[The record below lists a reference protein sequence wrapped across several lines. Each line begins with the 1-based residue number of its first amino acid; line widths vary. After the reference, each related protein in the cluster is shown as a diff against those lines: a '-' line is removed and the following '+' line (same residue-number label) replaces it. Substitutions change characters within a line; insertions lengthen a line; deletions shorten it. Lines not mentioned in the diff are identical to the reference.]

1 MVYFSLILGNKCNS
15 RENELLCSSIKHT
28 CLPRV
33 GENIAFDGHKFEVIR
48 VIYDFNDVE
57 KRKTIVVVA
66 PVSVSEEPK
75 QDIIKTEP
83 NNDFYDASIAALII

>member
-1 MVYFSLILGNKCNS
+1 MVYFSLILGNKSNS
-15 RENELLCSSIKHT
+15 RENELLCSSLKHT

-33 GENIAFDGHKFEVIR
+33 DGHKFEVIR

-66 PVSVSEEPK
+66 PVSVSDEPK
-75 QDIIKTEP
+75 PDIIKTEP
-83 NNDFYDASIAALII
+83 NGDYFDSSIASMII

>member
-1 MVYFSLILGNKCNS
+1 MVYFSLILGNKNNS
-15 RENELLCSSIKHT
+15 RDNELLCSSIKHT

-57 KRKTIVVVA
+57 KRKTLVVVA
-66 PVSVSEEPK
+66 PVIVSSETVSEETKIEPK
-75 QDIIKTEP
+75 SDYLDFDIAT
-83 NNDFYDASIAALII
+83 LII

>member
-1 MVYFSLILGNKCNS
+1 MVYFSLILGNKSNS
-15 RENELLCSSIKHT
+15 RENELLCSSLKHT

-66 PVSVSEEPK
+66 PVSVSDEPK
-75 QDIIKTEP
+75 PDIIKTEP
-83 NNDFYDASIAALII
+83 NDDYFDSSIASMII